1 MSAAELLLAVD
12 GSGARTQAL
21 VATREGNVLARG
33 FGPSSNLHNVGL
45 ESLGKAVTTAV
56 EGALLNAR
64 GPRAG
69 TEGAPWRDAGI
80 LAACFGLSGI
90 DGPEDEAQVSQWV
103 KDQAIAPRFVVVNDS
118 ELVLAGGTPEGWGVA
133 LISGAGS
140 VCLGRSPD
148 AKTAR
153 VGGWG
158 PLLGDEGSGYQ
169 IALSALRVATQTA
182 DGRSESPALLKAVLR
197 HWSLPNAQALIRHI
211 HAPTM
216 TQGDIAG
223 LAPSMVE
230 LASAGDPA
238 AKAIVAES
246 ARELARQ
253 VDTVV
258 RKLGLSRPPLALGGG
273 LLRGDLRRAVLAALG
288 SEVGPVAYVA
298 DPCLG
303 AVALARRLLGT
314 PGGPKGASR

>member
-1 MSAAELLLAVD
+1 MTTSELLLAVD

-45 ESLGKAVTTAV
+45 EGLGKALTTAV

-69 TEGAPWRDAGI
+69 GEGAPWRDAGI
-80 LAACFGLSGI
+80 VAACFGLSGV

-103 KDQAIAPRFVVVNDS
+103 RDQVIAKHFVVVNDS

-140 VCLGRSPD
+140 VCLGRASD
-148 AKTAR
+148 GRTAR

-158 PLLGDEGSGYQ
+158 PLLGDEGSAYQ
-169 IALSALRVATQTA
+169 IALSALRLATQTA
-182 DGRSESPALLKAVLR
+182 DGRSEAPALLKAVLR
-197 HWSLPNAQALIRHI
+197 HWSLPTAQALIRHV

-216 TQGDIAG
+216 TQADLAG
-223 LAPSMVE
+223 LAPSIVA
-230 LASAGDPA
+230 LAGEGDSA

-253 VDTVV
+253 VDAVV
-258 RKLGLSRPPLALGGG
+258 RKLSLSRPPLALGGG
-273 LLRGDLRRAVLAALG
+273 LLRGDLRRAVLAAL
-288 SEVGPVAYVA
+288 SCEVGPVAYVG

-303 AVALARRLLGT
+303 AVAMARRLLGA
-314 PGGPKGASR
+314 PSGRKSGSR

>member
-1 MSAAELLLAVD
+1 MSASELILAVD

-21 VATREGNVLARG
+21 LATREGSVLARG

-45 ESLGKAVTTAV
+45 EALGKALTTAV

-69 TEGAPWRDAGI
+69 AQGAPWRDAGI
-80 LAACFGLSGI
+80 VAACFGLSGV

-103 KDQAIAPRFVVVNDS
+103 KEQAIAPRFVVVNDS

-140 VCLGRSPD
+140 VCLGRASD
-148 AKTAR
+148 ARTAR

-169 IALSALRVATQTA
+169 IALSALRLATQTA
-182 DGRSESPALLKAVLR
+182 DGRSEAPALLKAVLR
-197 HWSLPNAQALIRHI
+197 HWSLPNAHALIRHV

-223 LAPSMVE
+223 LAPSILE
-230 LASAGDPA
+230 LAATGDA
-238 AKAIVAES
+238 TAKAIVGDS
-246 ARELARQ
+246 ARDLARQ
-253 VDTVV
+253 VDAVV
-258 RKLGLSRPPLALGGG
+258 RKLNLSRPPLALGGG
-273 LLRGDLRRAVLAALG
+273 LLRGDLRRAVLAALS
-288 SEVGPVAYVA
+288 SEIGPVAYVG

-303 AVALARRLLGT
+303 AVAMARRLLGA
-314 PGGPKGASR
+314 PAGPKGAAR